1 MLPVRVMLTVVSSWP
16 LADSDRD
23 PPGSHGGPVGTLT
36 RTNVTLSRLYVAP
49 GPT

>member
-1 MLPVRVMLTVVSSWP
+1 MLVRVMLTVVSSWP

-23 PPGSHGGPVGTLT
+23 PPGSGPVGTLT
-36 RTNVTLSRLYVAP
+36 RTNVTLSWIYVAP